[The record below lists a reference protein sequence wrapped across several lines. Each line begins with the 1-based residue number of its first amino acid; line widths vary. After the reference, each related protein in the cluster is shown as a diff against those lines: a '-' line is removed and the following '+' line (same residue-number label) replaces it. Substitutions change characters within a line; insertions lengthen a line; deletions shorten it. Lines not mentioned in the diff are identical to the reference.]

1 LLKERALLERIAALL
16 LDMDGTLVDS
26 DASVERAWTTWAHEY
41 GVDAKL
47 ALVVSHGSPSL
58 LSARRLLPG
67 HDEAAIAAAAQ
78 HQLELQY
85 GDLQGVGPMP
95 GAGVLLHLLD
105 RLALPWA
112 VVTSADRRL
121 ASERLGAAGIDPPL
135 LVTFDDVT
143 AGKPDPESYLLA
155 ARRLGV
161 APARC
166 LVVEDSEAGL
176 AAGRAAGMLTAAL
189 RGLVGDVR
197 IADLTHLAHILGSL
211 LGPDGR

>member
-1 LLKERALLERIAALL
+1 MALLERIAAVL

-41 GVDAKL
+41 GVDPKL

-58 LSARRLLPG
+58 LSAQRLLPG
-67 HDEAAIAAAAQ
+67 HDEAVIAAAAQ

-95 GAGVLLHLLD
+95 GARVLLDLLD
-105 RLALPWA
+105 RRALPWA

-121 ASERLGAAGIDPPL
+121 ARERLGAAAIDPPL

-176 AAGRAAGMLTAAL
+176 AAGRAAGMVTAAL

-197 IADLTHLAHILGSL
+197 IADLTDLAHL
-211 LGPDGR
+211 LNSDGR